1 MLTRGVF
8 GRNADRQWKQR
19 EEAAPKETVK
29 EVAAAAAERTSGNEA
44 AASGKSSMGGESG
57 TAGHYVWV
65 AEDGRMAGHATMG
78 GNSGT
83 VASRTAPRE
92 EMKTWTKEEFNDR
105 TATLWKR
112 VNPGTMK
119 SYLGLPKSTSHDLH
133 CAHPEDSNKDWHEA
147 RRAERHCG
155 AFPGPAGWTRVPTR
169 FP

>member
-1 MLTRGVF
+1 MDKGKCCLQG
-8 GRNADRQWKQR
+8 
-19 EEAAPKETVK
+19 
-29 EVAAAAAERTSGNEA
+29 SGA
-44 AASGKSSMGGESG
+44 GPSGFARASPNMSPLR
-57 TAGHYVWV
+57 AC
-65 AEDGRMAGHATMG
+65 ALLQ
-78 GNSGT
+78 
-83 VASRTAPRE
+83 
-92 EMKTWTKEEFNDR
+92 EEFNDR